1 MSDLIGAARRYTR
14 KRGEAMTNAEKIRAM
29 SDEELA
35 TWILE
40 NIACDKENIM
50 CCPELYKSSGK
61 CNGRCIAGRLNWLK
75 LQLKKQK
82 MMQKL

>member
-1 MSDLIGAARRYTR
+1 MSNLIGAARRYAR

-40 NIACDKENIM
+40 NIDCDKENIM
-50 CCPELYKSSGK
+50 CRTGLYKNSGK
-61 CNGRCIAGRLNWLK
+61 CNGWCVSGRLNWLK
-75 LQLKKQK
+75 QEVQE
-82 MMQKL
+82 

>member
-1 MSDLIGAARRYTR
+1 
-14 KRGEAMTNAEKIRAM
+14 MTNAEKIRAM

-40 NIACDKENIM
+40 NIDCDKENIM
-50 CCPELYKSSGK
+50 CCPELYKNSGK

-75 LQLKKQK
+75 QELTMAELKDSGVN
-82 MMQKL
+82 

>member
-1 MSDLIGAARRYTR
+1 
-14 KRGEAMTNAEKIRAM
+14 MTNVEKIRAM

-40 NIACDKENIM
+40 NIDCDKENIM
-50 CCPELYKSSGK
+50 CSPELYRSSGK

-75 LQLKKQK
+75 QEPGMNDKCRNCSAPTHFNKNSIS
-82 MMQKL
+82 